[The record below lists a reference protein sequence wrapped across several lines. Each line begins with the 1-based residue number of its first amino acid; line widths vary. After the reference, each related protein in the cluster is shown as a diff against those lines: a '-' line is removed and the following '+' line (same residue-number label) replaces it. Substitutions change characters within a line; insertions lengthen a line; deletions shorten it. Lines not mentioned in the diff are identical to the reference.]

1 MCSYI
6 LLFLFYCYFEYIDHS
21 RGKKLLRLARRVSGL
36 LMQLTVFEIATP
48 AHLKPPETLTEKQVR
63 LNKDTKV
70 AIPREKNDSELNEKS
85 ADVEAGFA
93 EFRTAK
99 SRVDYREAPTLRILG
114 YDPRSKRKSVFIAVP
129 QAVKEVAGGGYSPYL
144 DDSHRRELARI
155 VCEALLLYFPR
166 GKPFEL
172 SLPWS
177 GATQEVTNA
186 MAGGEKNSWRSSADR
201 TNKRPGKIFRS
212 ALRVN
217 ALELVVTIYS
227 QTTMKAIAPTEG
239 AEAISG
245 GTNADG
251 GEDGEGAAPGT
262 KYIELKQIIA
272 NFYSVAASEAYE
284 LLVTEDEQ
292 IARVKRPIMSFEE
305 GVIRAAAIR
314 RLCKFFEAKLIEDP
328 TDDKKKILDCKL
340 LGPGR
345 DFVTE
350 YQMIKPNQNPGDDV
364 RPVGVPSVFLPL
376 DTCGIQLYRQ
386 GISRQVDPA
395 EASSLETRRKKNK
408 NSDKDFIISIY
419 TKSEAEGPERGLVVK
434 IYEKETSFTVILH
447 IGPSELIRLTAKEGE
462 YELLRNMVRARETS
476 EEYILDEIETKF
488 TALTDKGEELN
499 KVNKF
504 QQVLFNILINE
515 IGMRMDAEN
524 KLTAYI
530 KSAPRG
536 VPPA

>member
-1 MCSYI
+1 MQ
-6 LLFLFYCYFEYIDHS
+6 FVDHA

-48 AHLKPPETLTEKQVR
+48 DHLKPAETLAEKQTR
-63 LNKDTKV
+63 LAKDTKV
-70 AIPREKNDSELNEKS
+70 AIPREKNDSDLNEKG
-85 ADVEAGFA
+85 ADVEIGYA
-93 EFRTAK
+93 EFRTSK
-99 SRVDYREAPTLRILG
+99 SRLEYREAPTLRILG
-114 YDPRSKRKSVFIAVP
+114 YDPRSKRKCVFIAVP

-144 DDSHRRELARI
+144 DAQRRRELARI

-201 TNKRPGKIFRS
+201 INKRPGKIFRS
-212 ALRVN
+212 ALRIN
-217 ALELVVTIYS
+217 SLELVVTMYS
-227 QTTMKAIAPTEG
+227 QTSKKAVAPTEDAGPPGVSIGDAEG
-239 AEAISG
+239 AE
-245 GTNADG
+245 NADG
-251 GEDGEGAAPGT
+251 AVPGT
-262 KYIELKQIIA
+262 KYVELKQIIA

-284 LLVTEDEQ
+284 LLITEEEQ
-292 IARVKRPIMSFEE
+292 IARVKRPIMSFED
-305 GVIRAAAIR
+305 GAIRAAAIR
-314 RLCKFFEAKLIEDP
+314 RLCRFFEAKLVEDP

-350 YQMIKPNQNPGDDV
+350 YQMIKPNQNPGEDV

-376 DTCGIQLYRQ
+376 DTCGVQLFRQ
-386 GISRQVDPA
+386 GISRQVDPV
-395 EASSLETRRKKNK
+395 EASSLESRRKKNK
-408 NSDKDFIISIY
+408 NAEKDFIITIY
-419 TKSEAEGPERGLVVK
+419 TKSESEGPERGLVVK
-434 IYEKETSFTVILH
+434 IYEKESSCTVILH
-447 IGPSELIRLTAKEGE
+447 IGPSELIRLTEQEGE

-476 EEYILDEIETKF
+476 EDYILDEIETKF
-488 TALTDKGEELN
+488 TALTEKGDELN

-504 QQVLFNILINE
+504 QQVLFSIIIRE
-515 IGMRMDAEN
+515 IGIRMDAEN

-536 VPPA
+536 IPPV